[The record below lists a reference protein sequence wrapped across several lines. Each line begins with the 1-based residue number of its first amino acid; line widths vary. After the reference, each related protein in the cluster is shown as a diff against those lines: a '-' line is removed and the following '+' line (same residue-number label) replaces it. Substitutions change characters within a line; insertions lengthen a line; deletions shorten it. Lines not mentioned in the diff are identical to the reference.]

1 MEKSQKFNKRR
12 GMFIPESRV
21 QTFKTILDY
30 SLTTTY
36 NQILPVI
43 DHHIPTLVD
52 IGEGILY
59 EGNLNNA
66 DFQYLLTSSRHCS

>member
-1 MEKSQKFNKRR
+1 MTFDHKSLKLNNRWVGTLQK
-12 GMFIPESRV
+12 
-21 QTFKTILDY
+21 FKTILDY